1 MVVLNAVLKV
11 TLALNGVPPNDA
23 DGIDPALVFSTLL
36 AKLAVVAND
45 ADVAVVAL
53 PRNDPLKVPVEPL
66 LLLTS
71 ARIQIEEDN
80 GGADTNVNILEDS
93 V

>member
-1 MVVLNAVLKV
+1 MVDPLIYSERHLLVAEPKSYCKLSVGIKCPDEDSWAV
-11 TLALNGVPPNDA
+11 
-23 DGIDPALVFSTLL
+23 
-36 AKLAVVAND
+36 
-45 ADVAVVAL
+45 